1 MRVWEDDR
9 GARGIV
15 RFRVQIRAGLLVAAV
30 VFLVSGAACTSTKLG
45 ITSVGFDE
53 DGALITRASSLED
66 PNVGEQSV
74 ETPRGI
80 YTIEGSDVV
89 RTIGGRK
96 EVAYSAA
103 YLQEPGNIN
112 LQTHATMHLAPRRV
126 TTGPYSIAYDERTG
140 NVVVA
145 MGLQGIVVGTP
156 DGRWTREAAGRFA
169 PTDFS
174 IVPKLLLLRD
184 WELWLVAVAAALSFT
199 ALAMVL
205 AEPASALETVSS
217 ESTASANRSNSR
229 ISAGYWII
237 GVFVLINV
245 LGIVWQRTADLY
257 FVGFFVHVASLVL
270 IIPLAPIALSRKNGR
285 VMVSVFAIM
294 ASTIGMVYYME
305 EGQGLLGPLLSFG
318 GGALGL
324 GLAALVGAAS
334 YMELRRGL
342 FVTSFFDG
350 GLLPVIAAAVGGML
364 ALIVLSFF
372 LWVQLGIHLGAA
384 MFSAIGSMSLTA
396 FILWKYLKGRMPTNP

>member
-9 GARGIV
+9 GARSIV
-15 RFRVQIRAGLLVAAV
+15 GFRVQIRAGLLVAAV
-30 VFLVSGAACTSTKLG
+30 VFLVSGAACTSTQLG

-53 DGALITRASSLED
+53 DGTLITRASSLED

-74 ETPRGI
+74 ETQRGV
-80 YTIEGSDVV
+80 YSIEGSDVL
-89 RTIGGRK
+89 RAIGGRK

-126 TTGPYSIAYDERTG
+126 TTGPYSVAYDERTS

-199 ALAMVL
+199 ALAMSL

-257 FVGFFVHVASLVL
+257 FVGFFVHVASLIL

-285 VMVSVFAIM
+285 VMVSVFAII

-342 FVTSFFDG
+342 FVASFFDG
-350 GLLPVIAAAVGGML
+350 GMLPVIAAAVGGML
-364 ALIVLSFF
+364 ALIALSFF

-396 FILWKYLKGRMPTNP
+396 FILWKYLKGRMPTNS